1 MMDTMTNVFQ
11 GTANKKRRI
20 TIAAVAYPFP
30 EVSKSGSTGSP
41 TSHAKSER
49 DESLTLTKHEKVK
62 LLISSCKA
70 VHADV

>member
-30 EVSKSGSTGSP
+30 EVSSLDPLGRP
-41 TSHAKSER
+41 LAMRNLREMSH
-49 DESLTLTKHEKVK
+49 
-62 LLISSCKA
+62 
-70 VHADV
+70 